1 MTGARGFRNRF
12 RHRFR
17 REGPRTL
24 LAAGGTDTLNGKS
37 RPGAGPDVFNKT
49 AGRDLLLLGLAAV
62 AAFVLLMAVLAW
74 ASDATGNGASGD
86 ALDPVTGTITVALST
101 EPPQLDSTRA
111 TDTVSGQVLGHTM
124 EGLLRYDRFNRIVP
138 GVAERWE
145 IDTERAI
152 FHLREDARWSD
163 GSPVT
168 AHDFAFAWRTVLD
181 PNTASEYAFI
191 LYAIKNAQAANTGE
205 LPLEAI
211 GIEAV
216 DDRTLVVDL
225 ERPTAYFEKLMAF
238 PTFFPIQQSFY
249 ESTDGRYAADATDLL
264 YNGPFAITRWV
275 HGASLRMER
284 NPHYWDSDRIHLN
297 AIDHAYIT
305 SDVNATLNLYKDGKI
320 ATAGL
325 NSETLEDALDR
336 RWNLHRFND
345 GSVYFI
351 EFNHRPERLT
361 SNRNLRKA
369 MQYVTDSGEL
379 VYKIIKLPGNLPGE
393 SLFPVWL
400 KGVNGYFRQEY
411 PAPRPV
417 VDIEL
422 AREHL
427 ARAKA
432 ELGVTELP
440 PLIFLTGDNPASNK
454 QSEYFQEVY
463 KSRLGLEVKIDRQ
476 IFKQR
481 LAKMTAGNFDL
492 VLAGWGPDYSDP
504 LTFGDLFAS
513 WNKNNRGAYA
523 NPVLDE
529 WVAVAQGSLDPE
541 ERMQAFDQI
550 QKIIHDDVVI
560 LPNYERG
567 SVYVRDPRL
576 KGVVRRAVGT
586 DPDYTGSWIE
596 G

>member
-1 MTGARGFRNRF
+1 MTRP
-12 RHRFR
+12 HRLLH
-17 REGPRTL
+17 GTRTL
-24 LAAGGTDTLNGKS
+24 AAAGGADTAAGKPRPAPPTSGTDI
-37 RPGAGPDVFNKT
+37 FNKT
-49 AGRDLLLLGLAAV
+49 AGRDLLLLGLGAI

-74 ASDATGNGASGD
+74 ASEATGGGASND
-86 ALDPVTGTITVALST
+86 ALDAATGTVTVALST

-111 TDTVSGQVLGHTM
+111 TDMVSGQILGHTM

-145 IDTERAI
+145 IDSERAV
-152 FHLREDARWSD
+152 FHLRADARWSD

-168 AHDFAFAWRTVLD
+168 ADDFAFSWRTALD
-181 PNTASEYAFI
+181 PATASEYAFI
-191 LYAIKNAQAANTGE
+191 LYSIKNARAANTGE
-205 LPLEAI
+205 LPLDAV
-211 GIEAV
+211 GIQIPN
-216 DDRTLVVDL
+216 DGTLVVEL
-225 ERPTAYFEKLMAF
+225 QRPTAYFEKLMAF
-238 PTFFPIQQSFY
+238 PTFFPIKQSFY
-249 ESTDGRYAADATDLL
+249 EATEGRYGADAEELL

-284 NPHYWDSDRIHLN
+284 NPHYWDRDRIRIN

-305 SDVNATLNLYKDGKI
+305 SDINAVINLYKDGKI
-320 ATAGL
+320 AMAGL
-325 NSETLEDALDR
+325 SAETLEDALDR
-336 RWNLHRFND
+336 RWNLHRFVD
-345 GSVYFI
+345 GSVFYI
-351 EFNHRPERLT
+351 GLNHRPERLT
-361 SNRNLRKA
+361 SNLHLRKA
-369 MQYVTDSGEL
+369 MQLVTDSAEL
-379 VYKIIKLPGNLPGE
+379 VYKVIKLPGNLPGE

-417 VDIEL
+417 VDVDL

-427 ARAKA
+427 ARAKQ
-432 ELGVTELP
+432 ELGYEELP

-454 QSEYFQEVY
+454 QSEYFQEVF

-481 LAKMTAGNFDL
+481 LAKMTAGDYDM
-492 VLAGWGPDYSDP
+492 VLAGWGPDYADP

-513 WNKNNRGAYA
+513 WNQNNRGRYA

-529 WVAVAQGSLDPE
+529 WVAVAQSSLDPQ
-541 ERMQAFDQI
+541 ERMRAFAAIQQI
-550 QKIIHDDVVI
+550 LHDDVVI
-560 LPNYERG
+560 LMNYERG

-586 DPDYTGSWIE
+586 DPDFTNAWIE

>member
-1 MTGARGFRNRF
+1 MIRPG
-12 RHRFR
+12 RHRPR
-17 REGPRTL
+17 APRTL
-24 LAAGGTDTLNGKS
+24 LAVGGTEALPPKPTPPAGTGTDT
-37 RPGAGPDVFNKT
+37 FQKT
-49 AGRDLLLLGLAAV
+49 ASRDLLLLGLGSV
-62 AAFVLLMAVLAW
+62 GAFVLLMAALAW
-74 ASDATGNGASGD
+74 ASEATGGGAAED
-86 ALDPVTGTITVALST
+86 ALDPATGTITIALST

-124 EGLLRYDRFNRIVP
+124 EGLLRYDQFNRIVP

-191 LYAIKNAQAANTGE
+191 LYAIRNAQAANTGE
-205 LPLEAI
+205 LPLDAI

-216 DDRTLVVDL
+216 DDRTLVVHL

-249 ESTDGRYAADATDLL
+249 ESTAGRYAADATDLL

-284 NPHYWDSDRIHLN
+284 NAHYWDSDRIHLN

-369 MQYVTDSGEL
+369 MQYVSDSGEL

-427 ARAKA
+427 ARAKE

-481 LAKMTAGNFDL
+481 LAKMTAGDFDL

-541 ERMQAFDQI
+541 ERMRAFDQI
-550 QKIIHDDVVI
+550 QKIIHEDVVI

>member
-86 ALDPVTGTITVALST
+86 ALDPATGTITVALST

-111 TDTVSGQVLGHTM
+111 TDMVSGQVLGHTM

-145 IDTERAI
+145 INTERAI

-168 AHDFAFAWRTVLD
+168 AHDFVFSWRTALD
-181 PNTASEYAFI
+181 PATASEYAFI
-191 LYAIKNAQAANTGE
+191 LYAIRNAQAANTGE

-216 DDRTLVVDL
+216 DNRTLVVDL

-238 PTFFPIQQSFY
+238 PTFFPIKQSFY

-264 YNGPFAITRWV
+264 YNGPFLITRWV

-284 NPHYWDSDRIHLN
+284 NPHYWDGDRIHLN

-345 GSVYFI
+345 GSVFFI

-427 ARAKA
+427 ARAKE
-432 ELGVTELP
+432 ELGVTVLP

-550 QKIIHDDVVI
+550 QKIIHEDVVI